1 MHDTTER
8 PTSACVLCPPPK
20 TRAWRLADPGYRTC
34 ATCYDRLRSD
44 LKDIDTRY
52 SMLDASPGASGDGT
66 RGAPGFGS
74 RPAAS
79 PHIIVMTDW
88 RSKSC
93 EVAVDGIQYVW
104 DPLADDTLEPGQYG
118 PPGGAYTQKR
128 EVWYGRDGR
137 GHSEQENPARSVPL
151 TLSALAEM
159 IAEER
164 GQTPPRVEPRRQ
176 HRIEYPQC
184 HLAWIG
190 GRAHPEPPPP
200 DLMHEIIRWLDNQMD
215 WITRHDLV
223 VEFRDDLRTLV
234 KQLMPVTGDPHQR
247 SIGLCPNVIDEGS
260 VTRECR
266 TRLYANPKG
275 SDVSCTACGRRWEGD
290 ELLRLGDLL
299 VAS

>member
-1 MHDTTER
+1 MHDTLDR

-20 TRAWRLADPGYRTC
+20 TQAWRLADPGYRTC
-34 ATCYDRLRSD
+34 TTCYDRLRSD

-93 EVAVDGIQYVW
+93 EVAVDGLQYVW

-137 GHSEQENPARSVPL
+137 GHSEQENPARSVPA
-151 TLSALAEM
+151 TLASLADLV
-159 IAEER
+159 AEER
-164 GQTPPRVEPRRQ
+164 ELAQANTQTVS
-176 HRIEYPQC
+176 
-184 HLAWIG
+184 
-190 GRAHPEPPPP
+190 
-200 DLMHEIIRWLDNQMD
+200 DLVRWLDNQLD
-215 WITRHDLV
+215 WITRQDLV
-223 VEFRDDLRTLV
+223 TDFRDDLRVLV
-234 KQLMPVTGDPHQR
+234 RQLMPVTGDPNQR
-247 SIGLCPNVIDEGS
+247 SIGACPNVIDEGA